1 MTHKNSDAEND
12 KRNFFRISDSL
23 SLDVRKVPNADLE
36 NSIFNE
42 ESPLFSLLSDLHTLD
57 FESQHLLRQI
67 AERDRAL
74 AHYLKIINK
83 RVDLVSKA
91 LAIQL
96 MDDIGEPQEVTL
108 SESGMSFD
116 VAEPFE
122 IESWLAVR
130 MILLPSPLGL
140 VVPAQVIRCDSG
152 SRPGTWSIAV
162 SFHALADNQRQLL
175 ARHIL
180 QKQAQEIRATKTDAT
195 TKERTAQ

>member
-1 MTHKNSDAEND
+1 MTHKDSDAEND
-12 KRNFFRISDSL
+12 KRNFFRISDRL
-23 SLDVRKVPNADLE
+23 ALDVRKVPSPDLE
-36 NSIFNE
+36 DTLFNE

-96 MDDIGEPQEVTL
+96 TDDLGEPQEVTL

-116 VAEPFE
+116 FAEPFE
-122 IESWLAVR
+122 LESWLALR

-140 VVPAQVIRCDSG
+140 VLPAQVIRCDPG
-152 SRPGTWSIAV
+152 SLPGTWSITV
-162 SFHALADNQRQLL
+162 SFHALAENQRQLL

-180 QKQAQEIRATKTDAT
+180 QKQAQEIRATKTETT
-195 TKERTAQ
+195 TKERITP